1 MKKLLAVFCPVV
13 SVPIISITEIQKK
26 KIKENKINNVV
37 KNTAKEKIMTEE
49 QYKECKEIYNSYNF
63 DFRFLLIKKDE
74 FIKITISLAK
84 VFNKDITK
92 EEAEKIIII
101 NKVISGSTNPI
112 NNDIATFWAIVNYF
126 DKGFDKKQEQKK
138 EEATKIKE
146 IINSCEEKYKKS
158 LEELLDNFH
167 EGYVPW
173 ALLFHYGDADTI
185 YYYYNPIIMLFG
197 GMVPLSFILS
207 QMEGVENE
215 FFEFLGNSKDKVAEI
230 IIDITVSLSEIF
242 NKNMTKEEVEKL
254 LFIKNDIEKEDMG
267 AGIPASLGKFC
278 VFTEEFRKIIEEYYE
293 KDKYGIERVI
303 LAIADYFDGKEN
315 YNNENE
321 EKNKNFNKENKI
333 NNVVENTA
341 KEKIMTEEQKKKCE
355 EIINSYKSKLGDVDI
370 SLLINPFSSIFQSI
384 HQYAVENITYMT
396 ISLAKVFNKDI
407 TEEEAK
413 KIISDLRE
421 DYLKENPKDKKYKDF
436 ESMSWA
442 IVDKLDDE
450 LILNL
455 LILGQTGVGKS
466 SLLNK
471 LAGKPLFRT
480 ADDKEGGAKVRPNTD
495 YGIFLETVEIDG
507 KKVNVYDSWGLE
519 RNKAKEWDKL
529 IKKELEERSVDK
541 DIKDWFHSVT
551 FCISAGKNGME
562 YIEIDTIKKFLNE
575 KYNVIVALTQAD
587 YGNKEENDKLIDIIK
602 NKTGANIVIPIS
614 ANPKK
619 SMIMT
624 EAPKPFGLEEYKAA
638 ILVSWERIFTD
649 RMPLHIIEKLKKD
662 IENAKKNAPNRKP
675 KDDDDLKKLAK
686 EIDEYFINIIN
697 KKLPIHIK
705 ENFEK
710 YNKITEN
717 IIDINTNIDISNFYS
732 KKNID
737 PNTYIYDLIGFNLLH
752 IFEHVKDLIT
762 YLSVKMDMEK
772 YINNFIDKRVEEAIK
787 YISKKEFEDN
797 IRKIIIY
804 NLENKNKN

>member
-1 MKKLLAVFCPVV
+1 
-13 SVPIISITEIQKK
+13 
-26 KIKENKINNVV
+26 
-37 KNTAKEKIMTEE
+37 
-49 QYKECKEIYNSYNF
+49 
-63 DFRFLLIKKDE
+63 
-74 FIKITISLAK
+74 
-84 VFNKDITK
+84 
-92 EEAEKIIII
+92 
-101 NKVISGSTNPI
+101 
-112 NNDIATFWAIVNYF
+112 
-126 DKGFDKKQEQKK
+126 
-138 EEATKIKE
+138 
-146 IINSCEEKYKKS
+146 
-158 LEELLDNFH
+158 
-167 EGYVPW
+167 
-173 ALLFHYGDADTI
+173 
-185 YYYYNPIIMLFG
+185 
-197 GMVPLSFILS
+197 
-207 QMEGVENE
+207 
-215 FFEFLGNSKDKVAEI
+215 
-230 IIDITVSLSEIF
+230 
-242 NKNMTKEEVEKL
+242 
-254 LFIKNDIEKEDMG
+254 
-267 AGIPASLGKFC
+267 
-278 VFTEEFRKIIEEYYE
+278 
-293 KDKYGIERVI
+293 
-303 LAIADYFDGKEN
+303 
-315 YNNENE
+315 
-321 EKNKNFNKENKI
+321 
-333 NNVVENTA
+333 
-341 KEKIMTEEQKKKCE
+341 MTEEQKKKCE
-355 EIINSYKSKLGDVDI
+355 EIINSYKTKLGDIDI
-370 SLLINPFSSIFQSI
+370 GLLMNPFSIISLIHHQHRYDVKSIIS
-384 HQYAVENITYMT
+384 MT

-407 TEEEAK
+407 SEEEAK

-421 DYLKENPKDKKYKDF
+421 DYLKQNPKDKKYKDF

-507 KKVNVYDSWGLE
+507 KKVNVYDSWGIE
-519 RNKAKEWDKL
+519 RNKAEAWNKL
-529 IKKELEERSVDK
+529 IDKELEKRSVDK

-562 YIEIDTIKKFLNE
+562 YIEIDIIKKLLDA

-624 EAPKPFGLEEYKAA
+624 EASKPFGLEEYKAA

-717 IIDINTNIDISNFYS
+717 IVDNYKLLTAKYYYLRRYLCFTMN
-732 KKNID
+732 
-737 PNTYIYDLIGFNLLH
+737 LIKL
-752 IFEHVKDLIT
+752 
-762 YLSVKMDMEK
+762 
-772 YINNFIDKRVEEAIK
+772 
-787 YISKKEFEDN
+787 
-797 IRKIIIY
+797 
-804 NLENKNKN
+804 

>member
-1 MKKLLAVFCPVV
+1 
-13 SVPIISITEIQKK
+13 
-26 KIKENKINNVV
+26 
-37 KNTAKEKIMTEE
+37 MTEE
-49 QYKECKEIYNSYNF
+49 Q
-63 DFRFLLIKKDE
+63 KKKCEE
-74 FIKITISLAK
+74 FIKLTISSFEVVNTYENMARDLVMYLAK

-92 EEAEKIIII
+92 EKADYIVDEIIKNEPIQYCSGYEALAYIIERIGWI
-101 NKVISGSTNPI
+101 TAEYFDREENI
-112 NNDIATFWAIVNYF
+112 NNIDLYINNKFMTE
-126 DKGFDKKQEQKK
+126 EQKRK
-138 EEATKIKE
+138 CEE
-146 IINSCEEKYKKS
+146 IINSYEERYKKDFEKINT
-158 LEELLDNFH
+158 LGFH
-167 EGYVPW
+167 IDGQ
-173 ALLFHYGDADTI
+173 HTS
-185 YYYYNPIIMLFG
+185 PIVRMFG
-197 GMVPLSFILS
+197 IIVGGISA
-207 QMEGVENE
+207 
-215 FFEFLGNSKDKVAEI
+215 FEFEFGQSEDYLNEYSEFLVKSNNIAGEN
-230 IIDITVSLSEIF
+230 IIDLTVALSEVF
-242 NKNMTKEEVEKL
+242 NINMTKEEAEKL
-254 LFIKNDIEKEDMG
+254 LFTKDIEEGYQGDWQSKYSDKFYKSTKEFEHIIEVYIKNSPFYNSKLDTIFSFGMLPHNTNLYMFIFDSVG
-267 AGIPASLGKFC
+267 W
-278 VFTEEFRKIIEEYYE
+278 
-293 KDKYGIERVI
+293 
-303 LAIADYFDGKEN
+303 AITNYFDNG
-315 YNNENE
+315 
-321 EKNKNFNKENKI
+321 NKEANKINNNKNKI

-355 EIINSYKSKLGDVDI
+355 EIINSYKTKLGEVDI
-370 SLLINPFSSIFQSI
+370 SLLINPFSSIFQSV

-407 TEEEAK
+407 TEKEAE

-480 ADDKEGGAKVRPNTD
+480 ADDKEGEAKVRPNTD

-507 KKVNVYDSWGLE
+507 EKVNVYDSWGIE
-519 RNKAKEWDKL
+519 RNKAEEWKKL
-529 IKKELEERSVDK
+529 IDKELEERSVDK

-551 FCISAGKNGME
+551 FCISAGKNGIE
-562 YIEIDTIKKFLNE
+562 YIERDIIKKLLDA

-675 KDDDDLKKLAK
+675 KDDDDLKILAK

-752 IFEHVKDLIT
+752 IFEHVKDLFT

>member
-1 MKKLLAVFCPVV
+1 
-13 SVPIISITEIQKK
+13 
-26 KIKENKINNVV
+26 
-37 KNTAKEKIMTEE
+37 
-49 QYKECKEIYNSYNF
+49 
-63 DFRFLLIKKDE
+63 
-74 FIKITISLAK
+74 
-84 VFNKDITK
+84 
-92 EEAEKIIII
+92 
-101 NKVISGSTNPI
+101 
-112 NNDIATFWAIVNYF
+112 
-126 DKGFDKKQEQKK
+126 
-138 EEATKIKE
+138 
-146 IINSCEEKYKKS
+146 
-158 LEELLDNFH
+158 
-167 EGYVPW
+167 
-173 ALLFHYGDADTI
+173 
-185 YYYYNPIIMLFG
+185 
-197 GMVPLSFILS
+197 
-207 QMEGVENE
+207 
-215 FFEFLGNSKDKVAEI
+215 
-230 IIDITVSLSEIF
+230 
-242 NKNMTKEEVEKL
+242 
-254 LFIKNDIEKEDMG
+254 
-267 AGIPASLGKFC
+267 
-278 VFTEEFRKIIEEYYE
+278 
-293 KDKYGIERVI
+293 
-303 LAIADYFDGKEN
+303 
-315 YNNENE
+315 
-321 EKNKNFNKENKI
+321 
-333 NNVVENTA
+333 
-341 KEKIMTEEQKKKCE
+341 
-355 EIINSYKSKLGDVDI
+355 
-370 SLLINPFSSIFQSI
+370 
-384 HQYAVENITYMT
+384 MT

-407 TEEEAK
+407 NEKEAE
-413 KIISDLRE
+413 KIVSDLRE
-421 DYLKENPKDKKYKDF
+421 DLKQNPKDEKYKDF

-480 ADDKEGGAKVRPNTD
+480 ADDKEGRAKVRPNTD

-507 KKVNVYDSWGLE
+507 KKVNVYDSWGIE
-519 RNKAKEWDKL
+519 RNKAEAWKKL
-529 IKKELEERSVDK
+529 IDKELEKRSIDK

-551 FCISAGKNGME
+551 FCISAGKNGIE
-562 YIEIDTIKKFLNE
+562 YIERDIIKELLDA
-575 KYNVIVALTQAD
+575 KYNVVIALSQAD
-587 YGNKEENDKLIDIIK
+587 YMISNTKGENDKFIDMIK
-602 NKTGANIVIPIS
+602 KESGANIVIPIA

-737 PNTYIYDLIGFNLLH
+737 PHTYIYDLVGFNLFH
-752 IFEHVKDLIT
+752 IFEHIRDLVT
-762 YLSVKMDMEK
+762 YLGVKMDIEK

-787 YISKKEFEDN
+787 YTSKKEFEDN

>member
-1 MKKLLAVFCPVV
+1 
-13 SVPIISITEIQKK
+13 
-26 KIKENKINNVV
+26 
-37 KNTAKEKIMTEE
+37 
-49 QYKECKEIYNSYNF
+49 
-63 DFRFLLIKKDE
+63 
-74 FIKITISLAK
+74 
-84 VFNKDITK
+84 
-92 EEAEKIIII
+92 
-101 NKVISGSTNPI
+101 
-112 NNDIATFWAIVNYF
+112 
-126 DKGFDKKQEQKK
+126 
-138 EEATKIKE
+138 
-146 IINSCEEKYKKS
+146 
-158 LEELLDNFH
+158 
-167 EGYVPW
+167 
-173 ALLFHYGDADTI
+173 
-185 YYYYNPIIMLFG
+185 
-197 GMVPLSFILS
+197 
-207 QMEGVENE
+207 
-215 FFEFLGNSKDKVAEI
+215 
-230 IIDITVSLSEIF
+230 
-242 NKNMTKEEVEKL
+242 
-254 LFIKNDIEKEDMG
+254 
-267 AGIPASLGKFC
+267 
-278 VFTEEFRKIIEEYYE
+278 
-293 KDKYGIERVI
+293 
-303 LAIADYFDGKEN
+303 
-315 YNNENE
+315 
-321 EKNKNFNKENKI
+321 
-333 NNVVENTA
+333 
-341 KEKIMTEEQKKKCE
+341 MTEEQKKKCE
-355 EIINSYKSKLGDVDI
+355 EIINSYKTKLGEVDI
-370 SLLINPFSSIFQSI
+370 SLLINPFSSIFQSV

-407 TEEEAK
+407 TEKEAK

-466 SLLNK
+466 SLLNALVGKK
-471 LAGKPLFRT
+471 LFKT
-480 ADDKEGGAKVRPNTD
+480 ADDKEGRAKVRPNTD
-495 YGIFLETVEIDG
+495 YGIFPETVEIDG
-507 KKVNVYDSWGLE
+507 EKVNVYDSWGLE
-519 RNKAKEWDKL
+519 RNKAEAWKKL
-529 IKKELEERSVDK
+529 IDKELEERSVDK

-562 YIEIDTIKKFLNE
+562 YIEIDIIKKLLDA

-602 NKTGANIVIPIS
+602 KESGANIVIPIS

-662 IENAKKNAPNRKP
+662 IEKAKYNAPNRKP

-697 KKLPIHIK
+697 KKLPIYIK

-752 IFEHVKDLIT
+752 IFEHIKDLVT

-772 YINNFIDKRVEEAIK
+772 YINDFTDKRIEEAKK

>member
-1 MKKLLAVFCPVV
+1 
-13 SVPIISITEIQKK
+13 
-26 KIKENKINNVV
+26 
-37 KNTAKEKIMTEE
+37 
-49 QYKECKEIYNSYNF
+49 
-63 DFRFLLIKKDE
+63 
-74 FIKITISLAK
+74 
-84 VFNKDITK
+84 
-92 EEAEKIIII
+92 
-101 NKVISGSTNPI
+101 
-112 NNDIATFWAIVNYF
+112 
-126 DKGFDKKQEQKK
+126 
-138 EEATKIKE
+138 
-146 IINSCEEKYKKS
+146 
-158 LEELLDNFH
+158 
-167 EGYVPW
+167 
-173 ALLFHYGDADTI
+173 
-185 YYYYNPIIMLFG
+185 
-197 GMVPLSFILS
+197 
-207 QMEGVENE
+207 
-215 FFEFLGNSKDKVAEI
+215 
-230 IIDITVSLSEIF
+230 
-242 NKNMTKEEVEKL
+242 
-254 LFIKNDIEKEDMG
+254 
-267 AGIPASLGKFC
+267 
-278 VFTEEFRKIIEEYYE
+278 
-293 KDKYGIERVI
+293 
-303 LAIADYFDGKEN
+303 
-315 YNNENE
+315 
-321 EKNKNFNKENKI
+321 
-333 NNVVENTA
+333 
-341 KEKIMTEEQKKKCE
+341 MTEEQKKKCE
-355 EIINSYKSKLGDVDI
+355 EIINSYKTKLGEVDI
-370 SLLINPFSSIFQSI
+370 SLLMNPFISIFQSI
-384 HQYAVENITYMT
+384 HQYAVKSITSMT

-407 TEEEAK
+407 TEKEAE
-413 KIISDLRE
+413 KIVSDLKE
-421 DYLKENPKDKKYKDF
+421 DLKQNPKDKKYKDF

-450 LILNL
+450 LTLNL

-480 ADDKEGGAKVRPNTD
+480 ADDKEGEAKVRPNTA

-507 KKVNVYDSWGLE
+507 KKVNVYDSWGIE
-519 RNKAKEWDKL
+519 RNKAEAWKKL
-529 IKKELEERSVDK
+529 IDKELEERSVDK

-551 FCISAGKNGME
+551 FCISAGKNGIE
-562 YIEIDTIKKFLNE
+562 YIEIDIINKLLDA

-587 YGNKEENDKLIDIIK
+587 YGNKEENGKLIDIIK
-602 NKTGANIVIPIS
+602 KESGANIVIPIS

-662 IENAKKNAPNRKP
+662 IEKAKYNAPNRKP
-675 KDDDDLKKLAK
+675 KDDDDLKILAK

-717 IIDINTNIDISNFYS
+717 IIGINTNIDISNFYS

-752 IFEHVKDLIT
+752 IFEHIKDLFT